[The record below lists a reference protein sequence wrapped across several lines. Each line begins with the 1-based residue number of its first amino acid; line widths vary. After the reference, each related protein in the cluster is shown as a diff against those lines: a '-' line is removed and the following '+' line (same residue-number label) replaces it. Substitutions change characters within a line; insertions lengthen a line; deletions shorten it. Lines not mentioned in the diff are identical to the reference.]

1 MKSRLVF
8 GLINHKLPIPYCMG
22 ICWAVLS
29 GIMLKAVPGK
39 WMVNMAL
46 EQTVIYYFFHYFKHV
61 M

>member
-22 ICWAVLS
+22 IFGLLLS
-29 GIMLKAVPGK
+29 EIMLKAVPGK

-46 EQTVIYYFFHYFKHV
+46 EQTVTYYFFSLF
-61 M
+61 